1 MFFKLEIMDN
11 VFFEPKDIKKIPN
24 LSGVYKF
31 YNEKKELIYIGKA
44 KNLKSR
50 IESYFSTSLKTIKT
64 VSLVSNIKYINFTI
78 VNNEHEAFLLEN
90 NLIKEF
96 QPRYNILL
104 KDNKTYPY
112 IVITN
117 EEYPRIIST
126 ETLSEEKYKYIF
138 GPFSNR
144 SFMHDIINIIT
155 KLFKVRSCKYNL
167 TEKDINNNKFQLCL
181 EYHIENCC
189 GICKNIVSKQ
199 EYTSLIDKA
208 VEILK
213 GNLQKIKLEIKN
225 KMNEYSK
232 KEQYKLAQKY
242 KNKLQL
248 LSTYESNSIIS
259 NPKLKNIDIIA
270 TETSNKNIFC
280 SYMIIKS
287 GMIIF
292 TKNDVFYDIYPEDIY
307 SLYKSEYKS
316 DSPEIISNTKFQ
328 YNNIT
333 SKIPQKGDKK
343 KLIDLCIKNIQTL
356 KHELKIKSTLETDKN
371 IILKSL
377 KDLLF
382 LKKIPF
388 HIECFDN
395 SNLQGTN
402 PVSSC
407 VVFKNGEPSKEDY
420 RKFNVKTV
428 IGADDF
434 KTMEEVIER
443 RYINNEN
450 LPDLIVIDG
459 GKGQLNSA
467 VKILKKLDIFKK
479 VDIIGLAKEF
489 EEIYKYRSKTPIVL
503 KKDSEELHLLQ
514 YIRDE
519 AHRFAI
525 TFHRK
530 KRSEYLLKK

>member
-11 VFFEPKDIKKIPN
+11 VFFEPKDIKKIPK
-24 LSGVYKF
+24 LSGIYKF
-31 YNEKKELIYIGKA
+31 YNENKELIYIGKA
-44 KNLKSR
+44 KNLNSR
-50 IESYFSTSLKTIKT
+50 VESYFSNSLKTTKT
-64 VSLVSNIKYINFTI
+64 TSLVSNIKYINFTI
-78 VNNEHEAFLLEN
+78 VNSEHEAFLLEN

-126 ETLSEEKYKYIF
+126 EILNEKYKYIF

-155 KLFKVRSCKYNL
+155 KLFKVRTCKYNIN
-167 TEKDINNNKFQLCL
+167 EEDILNNKFQLCL

-189 GICKNIVSKQ
+189 GVCKNLVSKQ
-199 EYTSLIDKA
+199 EYLSLIDK
-208 VEILK
+208 VVDILK
-213 GNLQKIKLEIKN
+213 GNLQKIKSEIKN

-242 KNKLQL
+242 KTKLQL
-248 LSTYESNSIIS
+248 LSSYESNSIIS
-259 NPKLKNIDIIA
+259 NPKLKNIDIIV
-270 TETSNKNIFC
+270 TETSDNKTFC

-292 TKNDVFYDIYPEDIY
+292 TKNDVFYNLIAEDIY
-307 SLYKSEYKS
+307 SLYRGEYKS
-316 DSPEIISNTKFQ
+316 NSSEIISNTKFK
-328 YNNIT
+328 YNNII
-333 SKIPQKGDKK
+333 SKTPKIGDKK
-343 KLIDLCIKNIQTL
+343 KLIELCEKNIQTL
-356 KHELKIKSTLETDKN
+356 KHEIKIKSTLEVDKN
-371 IILKSL
+371 IVLQSL

-443 RYINNEN
+443 RYFKNEN

-489 EEIYKYRSKTPIVL
+489 EEIYKYRAKSPIIL

-514 YIRDE
+514 HVRDE

-530 KRSEYLLKK
+530 KRSEYLIKK

>member
-1 MFFKLEIMDN
+1 MDNIFFKPE
-11 VFFEPKDIKKIPN
+11 DIKKIPK

-31 YNEKKELIYIGKA
+31 YNIKKELIYIGKA
-44 KNLKSR
+44 KNLNSR
-50 IESYFSTSLKTIKT
+50 IESYFSNTSKTTKT
-64 VSLVSNIKYINFTI
+64 ASLVNNIKYINFTI
-78 VNNEHEAFLLEN
+78 VNTEHEAFLLEN

-126 ETLSEEKYKYIF
+126 ETLNDKYKYIF

-144 SFMHDIINIIT
+144 TLMHDIISFIT
-155 KLFKVRSCKYNL
+155 KIFKIRTCKYNL
-167 TEKDINNNKFQLCL
+167 NGKDIEINKFQLCL

-189 GICKNIVSKQ
+189 GICKNIITKE
-199 EYTSLIDKA
+199 EYLLLIEKVVD
-208 VEILK
+208 VLK
-213 GNLQKIKLEIKN
+213 GNLNKIKSEIKN
-225 KMNEYSK
+225 KMNEYAK

-248 LSTYESNSIIS
+248 LSDYESNSIIS
-259 NPKLKNIDIIA
+259 NPKLKDIDILV
-270 TETSNKNIFC
+270 TETSENKILC
-280 SYMIIKS
+280 SYMIIKG

-292 TKNDVFYDIYPEDIY
+292 TKNEVFYKITPEDIY
-307 SLYKSEYKS
+307 SLYRNEYKS
-316 DSPEIISNTKFQ
+316 NSNELISNTKFKF
-328 YNNIT
+328 NNIV
-333 SKIPQKGDKK
+333 SKTPKIGEK
-343 KLIDLCIKNIQTL
+343 KLIDLCKKNIQTL
-356 KHELKIKSTLETDKN
+356 KHEIKIKATFEIDKISTLISIKEK
-371 IILKSL
+371 LS
-377 KDLLF
+377 
-382 LKKIPF
+382 LKKIPY

-395 SNLQGTN
+395 SNLQGTY
-402 PVSSC
+402 PVASC
-407 VVFKNGEPSKEDY
+407 VVFKNGDPDKENY
-420 RKFNVKTV
+420 RKFNIKTV
-428 IGADDF
+428 QGADDF

-443 RYINNEN
+443 RYTKNNN
-450 LPDLIVIDG
+450 LPDLIIVDG

-467 VKILKKLDIFKK
+467 VKVLKKLDIYDK

-489 EEIYKYRSKTPIVL
+489 EEVFKYK
-503 KKDSEELHLLQ
+503 KKQSIILERDSNELHLLQ

-530 KRSEYLLKK
+530 KRSDYLKQK